1 MQYFIFIKLQTIFEN
16 IKILWYDKTMGN
28 YFTERSIKNNE
39 KTKQLLKQLPDCAS
53 DFLLG
58 IEGNS
63 SALTRRAYCYDML
76 IFFEYLQNEC
86 PKFSGKKV
94 KEFDYDDLNKVT
106 DTDIERYLSYL
117 NGYKRQDGKYYSNSE
132 KTKSRKFASVRA
144 MFKFFYKKNKITE
157 NVTEKVNPPK
167 VHEKEI
173 VRLEVDEVANLL
185 DYVENGEKLTK
196 MQQSFH
202 EHTAKRDVAILTLF
216 LGTGIRISELVGL
229 DIGDI
234 DFNQKGFTITRK
246 GGNRVILYFSEE
258 VDKAL
263 QDYLKVRLNNK
274 NVSPDENALFLSLQN
289 RRMSVRAVEIL
300 VKKYSNLV
308 TSLKR
313 ITPHKLRSTYGTNLY
328 KETGDI
334 YVVADVLGHKDV
346 NTTKKYYAA
355 ITDDIRRSA
364 ANKVKLR

>member
-1 MQYFIFIKLQTIFEN
+1 
-16 IKILWYDKTMGN
+16 MGY
-28 YFTERSIKNNE
+28 YFTERGIKNSE
-39 KTKQLLKQLPDCAS
+39 KIKQLQKELPECAS

-63 SALTRRAYCYDML
+63 SVLTRRAYCYDML
-76 IFFEYLQNEC
+76 TFFQYLKHEC
-86 PKFSGKKV
+86 PKFNNKKV
-94 KEFDYDDLNKVT
+94 IEFDYEDLNKVT

-117 NGYKRQDGKYYSNSE
+117 NSFKREDGKYYSNSE
-132 KTKSRKFASVRA
+132 KTKSRKFACIRA
-144 MFKFFYKKNKITE
+144 MFKFFYKKNKISE
-157 NVTEKVNPPK
+157 NITEKVTPPK

-185 DYVENGEKLTK
+185 DYVENGDKLTK
-196 MQQSFH
+196 TQQSFH
-202 EHTAKRDVAILTLF
+202 EHTAKRDVAIITLF

-229 DIGDI
+229 DINDI
-234 DFNQKGFTITRK
+234 DFNQRGFTITRK
-246 GGNRVILYFSEE
+246 GGNRVILYFGDE

-263 QDYLKVRLNNK
+263 KDYLKVRKNNK
-274 NVSPDENALFLSLQN
+274 AVSSDENALFLSLQN
-289 RRMSVRAVEIL
+289 KRLGVRAVELI
-300 VKKYSNLV
+300 VKKYSKLV

-355 ITDDIRRSA
+355 ITDDIRRNA

>member
-1 MQYFIFIKLQTIFEN
+1 M
-16 IKILWYDKTMGN
+16 N
-28 YFTERSIKNNE
+28 YFTERDLKNLE
-39 KTKQLLKQLPDCAS
+39 KIKQLQKELPECCS

-63 SALTRRAYCYDML
+63 SVLTRRAYCYDM
-76 IFFEYLQNEC
+76 ITFFSFLKNEC
-86 PKFSGKKV
+86 SKFKGKKV
-94 KEFDYDDLNKVT
+94 IEFTYEDINKIT
-106 DTDIERYLSYL
+106 DRDIEHYLSYL
-117 NGYKRQDGKYYSNSE
+117 SGFTRDNGKTYTNSE
-132 KTKSRKFASVRA
+132 KTKSRKFACIRA
-144 MFKFFYKKNKITE
+144 MFKFFYKKNNITQ

-167 VHEKEI
+167 THEKEI

-185 DYVENGEKLTK
+185 DYVENGDKLTK

-229 DIGDI
+229 DITDI

-246 GGNRVILYFSEE
+246 GGNRVILYFGEE
-258 VDKAL
+258 VEKAL
-263 QDYLKVRLNNK
+263 QEYLKERLANK
-274 NVSPDENALFLSLQN
+274 HIGKDEKALFLSLQN
-289 RRMSVRAVEIL
+289 RRMSVRTVELL
-300 VKKYSNLV
+300 VKKYSKLV
-308 TSLKR
+308 TNLKR

-355 ITDDIRRSA
+355 ITDDIRRSV

>member
-1 MQYFIFIKLQTIFEN
+1 
-16 IKILWYDKTMGN
+16 MGN
-28 YFTERSIKNNE
+28 YFSERNIKNLE
-39 KTKQLLKQLPDCAS
+39 KIKELEKKLPDCAS

-58 IEGNS
+58 IEENS
-63 SALTRRAYCYDML
+63 SVLTRRAYCYDML
-76 IFFEYLQNEC
+76 TFFTFLKNEC
-86 PKFSGKKV
+86 PKFDGKNV
-94 KEFDYDDLNKVT
+94 VDFTYDDLNRVT
-106 DTDIERYLSYL
+106 DTDIEHYLSYL
-117 NGYKRQDGKYYSNSE
+117 NSFVREDGKTYSNSA

-144 MFKFFYKKNKITE
+144 MFKFFYKKNKIKE
-157 NVTEKVNPPK
+157 NITEKVTPPK
-167 VHEKEI
+167 THEKEI
-173 VRLEVDEVANLL
+173 IRLEVDEVSNLL
-185 DYVENGEKLTK
+185 DYVENGDKLTK

-229 DIGDI
+229 DITDI
-234 DFNQKGFTITRK
+234 DFKQRGFTITRK
-246 GGNRVILYFSEE
+246 GGNRVILYFGDE

-263 QDYLKVRLNNK
+263 QDYMKVRMENK
-274 NVSPDENALFLSLQN
+274 YVSKDEKALFLSLQN
-289 RRMSVRAVEIL
+289 KRISVRAVELL
-300 VKKYSNLV
+300 VKKYSKLV
-308 TSLKR
+308 TSLKK

-355 ITDDIRRSA
+355 ITDDIRRNA